1 MDKNTEIRIV
11 AGILFALHFFNFLW
25 LNAHYNAMV
34 THEESVQA
42 AWSQVEN
49 QYQRRADLIPTL
61 VALFERYAAH
71 EMKTFEEVE
80 EACTRAASVRV
91 DSEVLTEETLR
102 QYQRV
107 QMELSTAV
115 SRMMV
120 ISERYPDLKTNK
132 SLEELNVQLEGTE
145 NRIAVERKRFNEAS
159 RKYNTYIRRFPNS
172 VLGKVFGFS
181 PQAYFTAEVGSEK
194 APAIK
199 F

>member
-1 MDKNTEIRIV
+1 MDKNKEIWIV

-25 LNAHYNAMV
+25 LNSHYNAMI
-34 THEESVQA
+34 TYEESVQA

-49 QYQRRADLIPTL
+49 QYQRRADLIPNL

-71 EMKTFEEVE
+71 EMKAFEEVA
-80 EACTRAASVRV
+80 EARTRAASVRIN
-91 DSEVLTEETLR
+91 SEVPTEETLR

-107 QMELSTAV
+107 QVELSTAV

-120 ISERYPDLKTNK
+120 ISEGYPDLKASK
-132 SLEELNVQLEGTE
+132 VFEELNVQLEGTE
-145 NRIAVERKRFNEAS
+145 NRISVERKRFNEAS
-159 RKYNTYIRRFPNS
+159 QKYNTYLRRFPNS
-172 VLGKVFGFS
+172 LLGRLFGFS
-181 PQAYFTAEVGSEK
+181 PQAYFTAEAGSEK